1 MRRVVLAHWSFP
13 PTTGGV
19 ESHLSDLAV
28 TLSRAGCAVTVL
40 TGEPRPR
47 VGSGYQVVT
56 TPLLN
61 LAEIRAAGARDN
73 TPALEAFLTA
83 FLEDV
88 RPDVVHGHNL
98 HHFWSGPAALL
109 GRLRRKFGFG
119 LHHTFHETWPDI
131 LHRDP
136 PYRDWTANYAVSEF
150 VRQGCARWLGFA
162 PELRPLGVDV
172 SRFRPAPRGG
182 GGPTVLHPA
191 RLLPWKG
198 VRLSLE
204 MLAQLRRSG
213 LDARLILT
221 DTQTIVDWD
230 RQLSAYRAEILAFIG
245 EAKLDGVVELRPATY
260 DEMPGLYREAD
271 VVVYP
276 TIGDEP
282 YGLVPLEAMSS
293 GRPIVASRSGGM
305 TETIVD
311 GTTGF
316 IVRRGDVTELTERV
330 GQLLRAPAR
339 RHRMGQAARRHVVY
353 RFGLAAYVD
362 GLLRRYQES

>member
-1 MRRVVLAHWSFP
+1 MLCVVLAHWSFP

-19 ESHLSDLAV
+19 ESHLADLAGA
-28 TLSRAGCAVTVL
+28 LARAGCRVTVL
-40 TGEPRPR
+40 TGEARPS
-47 VGSGYQVVT
+47 VGPGYRVVT

-61 LAEIRAAGARDN
+61 LAEIQRAGGRDA
-73 TPALEAFLTA
+73 TPALAAFLHAFLT
-83 FLEDV
+83 EV

-98 HHFWSGPAALL
+98 HHFWSGPAAVL
-109 GRLRRKFGFG
+109 GRLSREFGFA
-119 LHHTFHETWPDI
+119 LHHTFHETWPDV

-136 PYRDWTANYAVSEF
+136 PYREWAGNYAVSEF

-172 SRFRPAPRGG
+172 ARFTPAPRADRRL
-182 GGPTVLHPA
+182 TILHPA

-198 VRLSLE
+198 VRLSVE
-204 MLAQLRRSG
+204 MLARLRSG
-213 LDARLILT
+213 GVEARLILT

-230 RQLSAYRAEILAFIG
+230 RQLSAYRAEILAAIEDAG
-245 EAKLDGVVELRPATY
+245 LGDAVELRPVTY
-260 DEMPGLYREAD
+260 AEMPALYRAAD
-271 VVVYP
+271 VVIYP

-316 IVRRGDVTELTERV
+316 IVSRGDVTELTERV
-330 GQLLRAPAR
+330 TQLLKAPAGR
-339 RHRMGQAARRHVVY
+339 RRMGQAGRRHVVA
-353 RFGLAAYVD
+353 RFGLSAYVD
-362 GLLRRYQES
+362 RLLRRYREL

>member
-1 MRRVVLAHWSFP
+1 MLRIVLAHWSFP

-19 ESHLSDLAV
+19 ESHVSDLAAA
-28 TLSRAGCAVTVL
+28 LSRAGCAVTVL
-40 TGEPRPR
+40 TGEPRPSVR
-47 VGSGYQVVT
+47 PGYQVVT

-61 LAEIRAAGARDN
+61 LAEIRKAGPGEHA
-73 TPALEAFLTA
+73 TALEAFLTA
-83 FLEDV
+83 FLADV
-88 RPDVVHGHNL
+88 RPDVVHAHNL
-98 HHFWSGPAALL
+98 HHFWSGPAEVL
-109 GRLRRKFGFG
+109 GRLRRQLRFG

-136 PYRDWTANYAVSEF
+136 PYREWTANYAVSEF
-150 VRQGCARWLGFA
+150 VRQGCARWLGFS
-162 PELRPLGVDV
+162 PELRPLGIDV
-172 SRFRPAPRGG
+172 TRFSPAPRDGG
-182 GGPTVLHPA
+182 RLTVLHPA

-204 MLAQLRRSG
+204 MLDRLRRTG
-213 LDARLILT
+213 LDVRLILT

-230 RQLSAYRAEILAFIG
+230 QQLSAYRAEILAFIG
-245 EAKLDGVVELRPATY
+245 EAELGGVVELRTVTY

-316 IVRRGDVTELTERV
+316 IVSRGDVTELTERV
-330 GQLLRAPAR
+330 GQLLRAPDR
-339 RHRMGQAARRHVVY
+339 RRRMGRAARRHVVTN
-353 RFGLAAYVD
+353 FGLFAYVD
-362 GLLRRYQES
+362 GMLRRYQES